1 MENSNKNKLGL
12 TITAAALAVVIAQ
25 SCLLKPSSKS
35 FKYHLGE
42 NGGYVPT
49 GTIDNDYLNNYYVLK
64 LINRNTNEEE
74 TYIAR
79 KLERHNEKEDIIIY
93 ENVFNGSCLLKS
105 NNEVNTSEFIE
116 ETPLK
121 EYLNITQKV
130 KSKYSVEDLEKILKT
145 IEEEQEQSKKLIKT
159 K

>member
-1 MENSNKNKLGL
+1 MENNNKKKLGI
-12 TITAAALAVVIAQ
+12 TITAAALALVIAQ
-25 SCLLKPSSKS
+25 SNIVKPASKT

-49 GTIDNDYLNNYYVLK
+49 GTIDDDYLKDYYVLK
-64 LINRNTNEEE
+64 LTNRNTNEEE

-105 NNEVNTSEFIE
+105 NNEVSTSSFVE

-121 EYLNITQKV
+121 EYLNVTQKV
-130 KSKYSVEDLEKILKT
+130 KSKYSVEDLEKILNS
-145 IEEEQEQSKKLIKT
+145 IEEEQKQSKKLVKT